1 MYLDY
6 KVYAGRVLA
15 YPIAMKRSRVILWF
29 FIALLLFPFLYIFNA
44 SLLSADHSIWMI
56 GISIIGSCL
65 VTFLYLGVLIETFA
79 FKVTTHTDHISSH
92 TFFKTRDIYY
102 RDIKGYRLRNHLII
116 EANNTERITIPNSF
130 EYFMEMR
137 LMMAE
142 NFEDLDQ
149 KLGNEHDNAFFA
161 QAGELTDNE
170 KEKYITRAK
179 RIKKGLDITIG
190 VLFIISFFH
199 ISQYAELMLHLSI
212 FVYFYLSYSDRSL
225 IRIHFRQTELPNSLY
240 SIWVIMMLSGL
251 LLLYKVI
258 DHQDLARYL
267 IFVIASS
274 CILFVLL
281 FITANLFNQEV
292 PVTQVFGFLFLTFS
306 MMFFYS
312 MNFVSLINTMGE
324 QHILHTNSY
333 TIINKDYSSGGR
345 RSISRYYFDL
355 KSASGGV
362 LENIDVP
369 SRHYSTKQV
378 GDDYQIH
385 TYKGN
390 LGIAWTQT
398 NGY

>member
-1 MYLDY
+1 MSYLE
-6 KVYAGRVLA
+6 
-15 YPIAMKRSRVILWF
+15 F
-29 FIALLLFPFLYIFNA
+29 
-44 SLLSADHSIWMI
+44 
-56 GISIIGSCL
+56 
-65 VTFLYLGVLIETFA
+65 TVLI
-79 FKVTTHTDHISSH
+79 
-92 TFFKTRDIYY
+92 Y
-102 RDIKGYRLRNHLII
+102 LII
-116 EANNTERITIPNSF
+116 
-130 EYFMEMR
+130 
-137 LMMAE
+137 
-142 NFEDLDQ
+142 
-149 KLGNEHDNAFFA
+149 
-161 QAGELTDNE
+161 
-170 KEKYITRAK
+170 
-179 RIKKGLDITIG
+179 
-190 VLFIISFFH
+190 
-199 ISQYAELMLHLSI
+199 
-212 FVYFYLSYSDRSL
+212 SY
-225 IRIHFRQTELPNSLY
+225 
-240 SIWVIMMLSGL
+240 
-251 LLLYKVI
+251 
-258 DHQDLARYL
+258 
-267 IFVIASS
+267 S